1 MIEKIYIGLGSNMGD
16 RLENLH
22 RAVSMFPSTIQSN
35 RLSPVYE
42 TEPWGYT
49 DQPAFLNQVVE
60 VNSILPPLEMIEEL
74 KRLEKLLGRE
84 PTFRY
89 GPRPIDLDI
98 LLYSNM
104 IFNRAGLVIPHLH
117 LHERAFVLVPLADL
131 APDLVHPVL
140 GKTVKQLLAQVD
152 QAGVKLYQP
161 PAEVQPSQK
170 TKDP

>member
-1 MIEKIYIGLGSNMGD
+1 MIEKIYIGMGSNLGD
-16 RLENLH
+16 RLENLR
-22 RAVSMFPSTIQSN
+22 RAASMFPSTIHVN

-49 DQPAFLNQVVE
+49 EQPAFLNQVVE
-60 VNSILPPLEMIEEL
+60 VSSILPPLEMIEEL
-74 KRLEKLLGRE
+74 KMLEKSLGRE

-98 LLYSNM
+98 LFYNNM
-104 IFNRAGLVIPHLH
+104 VFSRAGLVIPHLH

-140 GKTVKQLLAQVD
+140 GKTVRQLLAEVD
-152 QAGVKLYQP
+152 QGGVKLYQP
-161 PAEVQPSQK
+161 PAETQLAPE
-170 TKDP
+170 TKES